1 MTEKTAKTSID
12 ETELN
17 KFNKTHAEWWDEF
30 GEFKIL
36 HQITPL
42 RADYIIQKAI
52 KHFGIN
58 PNGKTPLA
66 GLSLLDVGCGGGL
79 ISAPMLRSG
88 ATVTGI
94 DANSYNIKAAKEHAT
109 KYKLKIDFLNETAEE
124 HLKLNNKYDIV
135 ICLEVIEHVASPE
148 EFIKTLTNLIKPGG
162 MMIFSTINRT
172 IKSYGLAIIMAEY
185 VLGWVP
191 RGTHDYT
198 KFIKPSEL
206 KRMLSGSGKDIK
218 ELRGMSF
225 NVLSKNWQLEDDI
238 DVNYFAYIA

>member
-1 MTEKTAKTSID
+1 MTVKSSID
-12 ETELN
+12 EIELN
-17 KFNKTHAEWWDEF
+17 KFNKTHEQWWDEF
-30 GEFKIL
+30 GEFRIL

-52 KHFGIN
+52 KHFGIIS
-58 PNGKTPLA
+58 PSKTPLA
-66 GLSLLDVGCGGGL
+66 GLKILDIGCGGGL

-94 DANSYNIKAAKEHAT
+94 DANSHNIKAAKEHAT

-124 HLKLNNKYDIV
+124 HLKSNNKYDVV
-135 ICLEVIEHVASPE
+135 ICLEVIEHVANPE
-148 EFIKTLTNLIKPGG
+148 EFIKTITSLIKPGG

-172 IKSYGLAIIMAEY
+172 AKSYGLAIIMAEY

-191 RGTHDYT
+191 RGIHDHA

-206 KRMLSGSGKDIK
+206 RRMLNGSGKDLK
-218 ELRGMSF
+218 ELQGLCF
-225 NVLSKNWQLEDDI
+225 NALSRTWQLSNDI